1 MERRHDW
8 VIVAS
13 VAGERTQLYCG
24 RGDRP
29 EHIEQSAF
37 ARILRRASQIAPSS
51 HITPV
56 VLDEHR
62 PWWQPLLMD
71 VPKQNLVIEP
81 FDRGTAAGI
90 LLAAV
95 RLLRRD
101 PKANVAIMAADSA
114 PGIEDVESAYR
125 VALDLAKT
133 HDTCAGVTRDGAV
146 DRLAWL
152 PAGEIEMI
160 AGSIQ
165 QVIALFQ
172 AAQPKLLQTYLK
184 ELRGPAL
191 FSDDALDTVYP
202 FLPEVAFTA
211 GVLEPMPPEVLATL
225 SESRPAAV

>member
-1 MERRHDW
+1 M
-8 VIVAS
+8 
-13 VAGERTQLYCG
+13 
-24 RGDRP
+24 
-29 EHIEQSAF
+29 HIEQSGLAH
-37 ARILRRASQIAPSS
+37 AMQRASQIAPVSR
-51 HITPV
+51 ITPV

-62 PWWQPLLMD
+62 PWWAPLLAD
-71 VPKQNLVIEP
+71 VPRQNLVIEP

-90 LLAAV
+90 LLGAV

-101 PKANVAIMAADSA
+101 PKSSVAIMSADSE
-114 PGIEDVESAYR
+114 PGLKDVGNAYR
-125 VALDLAKT
+125 AALEVALT
-133 HDTCAGVTRDGAV
+133 HDTCAGVTRHGVV
-146 DRLAWL
+146 DRLSWL

-211 GVLEPMPPEVLATL
+211 GVLEPVLPEVVAPL
-225 SESRPAAV
+225 SEARTAAV